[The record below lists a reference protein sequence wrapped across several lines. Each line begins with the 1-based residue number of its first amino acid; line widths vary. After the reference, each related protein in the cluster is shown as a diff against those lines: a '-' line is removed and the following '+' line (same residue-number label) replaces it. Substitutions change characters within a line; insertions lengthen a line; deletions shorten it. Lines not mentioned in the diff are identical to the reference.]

1 MPNVRQSRSRLVSQ
15 QPVQRPICV
24 CTLWRDRPPRALV
37 HYLRS
42 YRPVCL
48 WSRAR
53 SRQAHALRS
62 IDPPRAGSIVG
73 DESMSRDLPGF
84 LGSRVRPPARPLGAG
99 TVTFTEYGCVPTAL
113 PLGASRRF
121 IVAFNCCWSASTSRI
136 VVIHLPVLKRLL
148 EFRELMSRNP
158 RVEI

>member
-84 LGSRVRPPARPLGAG
+84 LRISRPAACAAAAAR